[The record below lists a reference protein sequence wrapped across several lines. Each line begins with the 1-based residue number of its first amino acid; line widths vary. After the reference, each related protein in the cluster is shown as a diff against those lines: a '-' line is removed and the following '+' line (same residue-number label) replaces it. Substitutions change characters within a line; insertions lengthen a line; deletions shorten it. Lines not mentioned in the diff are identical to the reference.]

1 MYPNKL
7 RMKRLLSLPL
17 LLIIFVNASAQDRK
31 KAMELFE
38 TGNFEEAIDE
48 YLPLYEEDKE
58 SLEFNYN
65 LAVSYLNT
73 NIDKS
78 LAIPHL
84 ETLTKNPK
92 IDANA
97 WYLLG
102 RAYHFGYQFDNAIA
116 AYEKFRETNSGSEE
130 NQADAIKQIEY
141 CENAKELMK
150 FPVRVKFENLGKSV
164 NSPYADYFPFIPT
177 NESFLIYNS
186 KRDLSSTEQPDGS
199 YLPNIFMSQVKSG
212 EYQKAQPLP
221 GSINTPDGREEV
233 VGLNANGT
241 RAIFYFEDYKQ
252 YGDLYECKMEGTTLR
267 EPSKLEKSV
276 NSKYIEIAGCISQN
290 GSKLYFASDRPGGYG
305 GIDLYSCQLLP
316 NGKWSLPTNLGP
328 TINTEFDEDF
338 PNLSPDGKS
347 LYFSSKGHT
356 SMGGFDIFKTT
367 WDPIKNKYSIVQ
379 NLGYPLNTPEDN
391 MNFRVSESGKHG
403 YISAVRKGGY
413 GDLDIYRVD
422 FMEIEP
428 RYTVISGVISSDD
441 NAKRFEDL
449 FIQVTD
455 LETEEVYGDYIP
467 NEKSLRYV
475 MILPPGKYDIYV
487 GGIAGYEE
495 IYDEIEILDKSS
507 FKSQISKDIQLKKAK

>member
-1 MYPNKL
+1 MFPNKL
-7 RMKRLLSLPL
+7 KMKRLLSLAL
-17 LLIIFVNASAQDRK
+17 LLIVLINVSSQDNK
-31 KAMELFE
+31 KAMQFFDA
-38 TGNFEEAIDE
+38 GNFEEAIDE
-48 YLPLYEEDKE
+48 YLPLYEADKE
-58 SLEFNYN
+58 NLEFNYN

-78 LAIPHL
+78 LAIIHL

-102 RAYHFGYQFDNAIA
+102 RAYHFGYQFDAAIA
-116 AYEKFRETNSGSEE
+116 AYEKFRETNSGSEA
-130 NQADAIKQIEY
+130 NKMDAVKQIEY

-150 FPVRVKFENLGKSV
+150 FGVNVKFENLGKSV
-164 NSPYADYFPFIPT
+164 NSAYADYFPFIPT
-177 NESFLIYNS
+177 NESFLMFNS
-186 KRDLSSTEQPDGS
+186 KRDLSSTEQSDGS
-199 YLPNIFMSQVKSG
+199 YLPNIFMSYVKSG
-212 EYQKAQPLP
+212 EYQKAQPLAEN
-221 GSINTPDGREEV
+221 INTADGREEV

-241 RAIFYFEDYKQ
+241 KAIFYYEDFKQ
-252 YGDLYECKMEGTTLR
+252 YGDLYECKIEGITLG
-267 EPSKLEKSV
+267 EPAKLEKSV
-276 NSKYIEIAGCISQN
+276 NSKYAEIAGCINEN

-328 TINTEFDEDF
+328 TINTKFDEDF
-338 PNLSPDGKS
+338 PNLSPEGKS

-356 SMGGFDIFKTT
+356 SMGGFDIFKAT
-367 WDPIKNKYSIVQ
+367 WDPIKNKYSSVQ

-391 MNFRVSESGKHG
+391 MNFRVSESGKYG

-413 GDLDIYRVD
+413 GDLDIYRVE
-422 FMEIEP
+422 FLEIEP
-428 RYTVISGVISSDD
+428 RYTVISGTISSDD
-441 NAKRFEDL
+441 NAKKFIDL

-467 NEKSLRYV
+467 NEKSLRYI
-475 MILPPGKYDIYV
+475 MILPKGKYDVYV
-487 GGIAGYEE
+487 GGEDGYEE

-507 FKSQISKDIQLKKAK
+507 FKSFITKDIQLKKK

>member
-1 MYPNKL
+1 
-7 RMKRLLSLPL
+7 MKILLSLPL
-17 LLIIFVNASAQDRK
+17 LLIVFVNISSQDRK
-31 KAMELFE
+31 TAIKLFDA
-38 TGNFEEAIDE
+38 GNYEEAIDE
-48 YLPLYEEDKE
+48 YLPLYEGDKE

-84 ETLTKNPK
+84 ETLTKIPE

-102 RAYHFGYQFDNAIA
+102 RAYHFGYQFDAAIA
-116 AYEKFRETNSGSEE
+116 AYEKFRETNSGSEA
-130 NQADAIKQIEY
+130 NKIDAVKQIEY

-150 FPVRVKFENLGKSV
+150 FGVRVKFENLGKNI
-164 NSPYADYFPFIPT
+164 NSAYADYFPFIPT
-177 NESFLIYNS
+177 NESFLIFNS
-186 KRDLSSTEQPDGS
+186 KRDLSSTEQLDGS
-199 YLPNIFMSQVKSG
+199 YLPNIFMSEVESG
-212 EYQKAQPLP
+212 KYQKAQPLP
-221 GSINTPDGREEV
+221 ESINTADGREEV
-233 VGLNANGT
+233 VGLNPNGT
-241 RAIFYFEDYKQ
+241 RAIFYYEDFKQ
-252 YGDLYECKMEGTTLR
+252 YGDLYECKIEGTTFGK
-267 EPSKLEKSV
+267 PAKLEKSV
-276 NSKYIEIAGCISQN
+276 NSKHVEIAGCLNEN

-305 GIDLYSCQLLP
+305 GVDLYSCQLLP

-328 TINTEFDEDF
+328 TINTKFDEDF
-338 PNLSPDGKS
+338 PNLSPEGKS

-367 WDPIKNKYSIVQ
+367 WDPIKNKYSSVQ

-422 FMEIEP
+422 FLEVEP
-428 RYTVISGVISSDD
+428 RYTVISGTISSDD
-441 NAKRFEDL
+441 NSKTFVDL

-475 MILPPGKYDIYV
+475 MILPQGRYDIYI
-487 GGIAGYEE
+487 GGQDGYEE

-507 FKSQISKDIQLKKAK
+507 FKSFITKDIRLKKKQ

>member
-1 MYPNKL
+1 
-7 RMKRLLSLPL
+7 MKRLLSLPL
-17 LLIIFVNASAQDRK
+17 LLIVFLNISSQDRK
-31 KAMELFE
+31 TAIKLFDA
-38 TGNFEEAIDE
+38 GNYEEAINE

-84 ETLTKNPK
+84 ETLTKNSK

-102 RAYHFGYQFDNAIA
+102 RAYHFGYQFDAAIA
-116 AYEKFRETNSGSEE
+116 AYEKFRETNSGSEA
-130 NQADAIKQIEY
+130 NKIDAVKQIEY

-150 FPVRVKFENLGKSV
+150 FGVRVKFENLGKNV
-164 NSPYADYFPFIPT
+164 NSAYADYFPFIPT
-177 NESFLIYNS
+177 NESFLIFNS
-186 KRDLSSTEQPDGS
+186 KRDLSSTEQSDGS
-199 YLPNIFMSQVKSG
+199 YLPNIFMSNVESG
-212 EYQKAQPLP
+212 KYQKAQPLP
-221 GSINTPDGREEV
+221 ESINTKDGREEV
-233 VGLNANGT
+233 VGLNPNGT
-241 RAIFYFEDYKQ
+241 RAIFYYEDFKQ
-252 YGDLYECKMEGTTLR
+252 YGDLYECKIEGTTLGKP
-267 EPSKLEKSV
+267 EKLEKNV
-276 NSKYIEIAGCISQN
+276 NSKHVEIAACINRN
-290 GSKLYFASDRPGGYG
+290 GSKLYFASDRSGGYG

-328 TINTEFDEDF
+328 TINTNFDEDF
-338 PNLSPDGKS
+338 PNLSPDGKA

-356 SMGGFDIFKTT
+356 SMGGFDIFKAT
-367 WDPIKNKYSIVQ
+367 WDPIKNKYSSVQ

-391 MNFRVSESGKHG
+391 MNFRVSETGKHG

-413 GDLDIYRVD
+413 GDLDIYRVN
-422 FMEIEP
+422 FLEVEP
-428 RYTVISGVISSDD
+428 RYTVISGTISSDD
-441 NAKRFEDL
+441 NVNKFMDL

-467 NEKSLRYV
+467 NEKSLRYI
-475 MILPPGKYDIYV
+475 MILPKGRYDVYI
-487 GGIAGYEE
+487 GGEDGYEE

-507 FKSQISKDIQLKKAK
+507 FKSFITKDIKLKKK

>member
-1 MYPNKL
+1 
-7 RMKRLLSLPL
+7 MKRLLSLPL
-17 LLIIFVNASAQDRK
+17 LLIIFINASAQDRK
-31 KAMELFE
+31 KAMEFFE

-102 RAYHFGYQFDNAIA
+102 RAYHFGYQFDDAIG
-116 AYEKFRETNSGSEE
+116 AYEKFRETNSGSDE
-130 NQADAIKQIEY
+130 NQLDAVKQIEY

-150 FPVRVKFENLGKSV
+150 FPVRVKFENLGKNV
-164 NSPYADYFPFIPT
+164 NSVYADYFPFIPT
-177 NESFLIYNS
+177 DESFLIFNS
-186 KRDLSSTEQPDGS
+186 KRDFNSTEQLDGS
-199 YLPNIFMSQVKSG
+199 YLPNIFMSHVKSG
-212 EYQKAQPLP
+212 EYQKAQSLP

-233 VGLNANGT
+233 VGLNANGS
-241 RAIFYFEDYKQ
+241 RAIFYFEDFKQ
-252 YGDLYECKMEGTTLR
+252 YGDLYECKIEGTTLR
-267 EPSKLEKSV
+267 EPLKLEKSV
-276 NSKYIEIAGCISQN
+276 NSKYVEIAGCISQN
-290 GSKLYFASDRPGGYG
+290 GSKLFFASDRPGGYG

-316 NGKWSLPTNLGP
+316 NGRWSLPTNLGP

-367 WDPIKNKYSIVQ
+367 WDPIKNKYSSVQ

-413 GDLDIYRVD
+413 GDLDIYRVE
-422 FMEIEP
+422 FLEIEP
-428 RYTVISGVISSDD
+428 RYTVISGLISSDD
-441 NAKRFEDL
+441 NAKKFEDL

-475 MILPPGKYDIYV
+475 MILPQGKYDIYV
-487 GGIAGYEE
+487 GGMTGYEE

-507 FKSQISKDIQLKKAK
+507 FKSQISKDIKLKKKK

>member
-1 MYPNKL
+1 M
-7 RMKRLLSLPL
+7 L
-17 LLIIFVNASAQDRK
+17 LLIVFVSVSSQDK
-31 KAMELFE
+31 KTAMKFFE
-38 TGNFEEAIDE
+38 VGNFEEAIDE
-48 YLPLYEEDKE
+48 YLPLYEADKE
-58 SLEFNYN
+58 NLEFNYN

-102 RAYHFGYQFDNAIA
+102 RAYHFGYQFDAAII
-116 AYEKFRETNSGSEE
+116 AYEKFRETNNGSEV
-130 NQADAIKQIEY
+130 NKVDAIKQIEY

-150 FPVRVKFENLGKSV
+150 FGVKVKFENLGKNI
-164 NSPYADYFPFIPT
+164 NSPYADYFPFVPID
-177 NESFLIYNS
+177 ESYLIFNS
-186 KRDLSSTEQPDGS
+186 KRDLNSIEQLDGS
-199 YLPNIFMSQVKSG
+199 YLPNIFMSYVESG
-212 EYQKAQPLP
+212 EYQKSQPLP
-221 GSINTPDGREEV
+221 ENINTPDGKEEV
-233 VGLNANGT
+233 VGLNSSGT
-241 RAIFYFEDYKQ
+241 KAIFYYEDFKK
-252 YGDLYECKMEGTTLR
+252 YGDLYECKIDGATLLK
-267 EPSKLEKSV
+267 PNKLEKRV
-276 NSKYIEIAGCISQN
+276 NTN
-290 GSKLYFASDRPGGYG
+290 KLYFASDRPEGYG

-328 TINTEFDEDF
+328 TINTKFDEDF

-367 WDPIKNKYSIVQ
+367 WDPIKNKYSSVQ

-391 MNFRVSESGKHG
+391 MNFRVSESGKYG

-422 FMEIEP
+422 FLEVES
-428 RYTVISGVISSDD
+428 RYTVISGTISSDD
-441 NAKRFEDL
+441 NSEKFHDL

-467 NEKSLRYV
+467 NEKSHRYV
-475 MILPPGKYDIYV
+475 MILPKGRYDVYV
-487 GGIAGYEE
+487 GGEPGYEE

-507 FKSQISKDIQLKKAK
+507 FKSFITKDIKLKKK